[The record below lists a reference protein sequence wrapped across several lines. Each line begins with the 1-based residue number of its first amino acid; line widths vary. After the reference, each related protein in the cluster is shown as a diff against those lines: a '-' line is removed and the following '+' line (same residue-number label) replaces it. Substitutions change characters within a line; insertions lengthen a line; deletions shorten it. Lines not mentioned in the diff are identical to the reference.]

1 MRLQDRLC
9 VLMVAVV
16 SLLTAGCFETD
27 VDRANTSGLSSGWFG
42 GPSLTVPVGTVID
55 VQLSQTL
62 SSETAHAGEPWQGSV
77 TIPVYVDGREVIP
90 SGSVLNGVVVRAE
103 KAQQGSRA
111 RLELRVTSVRIG
123 DRQTSLSAYS
133 DPVIAGSPRARNL
146 GAIAGGAVAGALL
159 GKATGNHAGT
169 GAVLGGAIATGAVA
183 TSKGYQVVLPDG
195 ARMKFFVD
203 HDVAVRA

>member
-27 VDRANTSGLSSGWFG
+27 VDRANTSGLASGWFG
-42 GPSLTVPVGTVID
+42 GPRLTVPVGAVID
-55 VQLSQTL
+55 VQLGQTL
-62 SSETAHAGEPWQGSV
+62 SSETAHAGDPWQGSV

>member
-1 MRLQDRLC
+1 
-9 VLMVAVV
+9 MVAVV

-27 VDRANTSGLSSGWFG
+27 VDRANTSGLASGWFG
-42 GPSLTVPVGTVID
+42 GPRLTVPVGAVID
-55 VQLSQTL
+55 VQLGQTL
-62 SSETAHAGEPWQGSV
+62 SSETAHAGDPWQGSV

>member
-16 SLLTAGCFETD
+16 SLLTAGCFEP
-27 VDRANTSGLSSGWFG
+27 VADRADTGSLSSGWFG
-42 GPSLTVPVGTVID
+42 GPRLTVPVGTVLD
-55 VQLSQTL
+55 VQLGQTL
-62 SSETAHAGEPWQGSV
+62 SSETARAGDPWQGTVS
-77 TIPVYVDGREVIP
+77 IPVYVDGREVIP
-90 SGSVLNGVVVRAE
+90 SGSLLSGVVVRAE

-111 RLELRVTSVRIG
+111 RLELRITSVHIG

-159 GKATGNHAGT
+159 GKAVGDHAGT

>member
-1 MRLQDRLC
+1 MRLQARYG
-9 VLMVAVV
+9 VLMVVIA
-16 SLLTAGCFETD
+16 SLFTTGCFEPD
-27 VDRANTSGLSSGWFG
+27 AERANTSGLVSGWFG
-42 GPSLTVPVGTVID
+42 DSRLTVPVGTVLD
-55 VQLSQTL
+55 VQLGQTL
-62 SSETAHAGEPWQGSV
+62 SSETARAGDSWQGTV
-77 TIPVYVDGREVIP
+77 TIPVFVDGREVIP
-90 SGSVLNGVVVRAE
+90 RGSVLNGVVADAE

-111 RLELRVTSVRIG
+111 RLELRITSVRIG
-123 DRQTSLSAYS
+123 DHQTSLTAYS

>member
-27 VDRANTSGLSSGWFG
+27 VDRANTSGLASGWFG
-42 GPSLTVPVGTVID
+42 GPRLTVPVGAVID
-55 VQLSQTL
+55 VQFSQTL
-62 SSETAHAGEPWQGSV
+62 SSETAHAGDSWQGSV